1 MKPAITYEL
10 IHKCKQTG
18 ARRGVVHT
26 PHGDIQTPVF
36 MPVGTQATVKSMP
49 PCDELSQII
58 MENVNQLHS
67 YTGQIDDKTV
77 YGVTDYLKE
86 QEYIK
91 MGYYSDEQELVEDE
105 PDICD

>member
-1 MKPAITYEL
+1 
-10 IHKCKQTG
+10 
-18 ARRGVVHT
+18 
-26 PHGDIQTPVF
+26 
-36 MPVGTQATVKSMP
+36 MP

-58 MENVNQLHS
+58 MENVKQLHS

-77 YGVTDYLKE
+77 YGITDYLKE

>member
-1 MKPAITYEL
+1 
-10 IHKCKQTG
+10 
-18 ARRGVVHT
+18 
-26 PHGDIQTPVF
+26 
-36 MPVGTQATVKSMP
+36 
-49 PCDELSQII
+49 
-58 MENVNQLHS
+58 MENVKQLHS

-105 PDICD
+105 PDICDQLKIILKYCKKTTLYDIISKEKYYLAILPKESRRVWNKKF